1 MKKLNINLIK
11 VENIFSS
18 EHYLNFD
25 DLFRFS
31 YYDQETNKK
40 QMISNFGLN
49 NNIVKNSSQMKKFIF
64 ETILSNQNSKFY
76 KKQKEVKELENK
88 IKDKKAELRF
98 KKDIYEYVSA
108 NIISEVDNFSKQKIK
123 NKISILILQEEC

>member
-1 MKKLNINLIK
+1 
-11 VENIFSS
+11 
-18 EHYLNFD
+18 
-25 DLFRFS
+25 
-31 YYDQETNKK
+31 
-40 QMISNFGLN
+40 
-49 NNIVKNSSQMKKFIF
+49 MKKFIF

-108 NIISEVDNFSKQKIK
+108 NIISEVDNF
-123 NKISILILQEEC
+123 